1 MRVKSRKDDAT
12 VKELKQYQCE
22 HCGAIYN
29 NKDKAKKCEKS
40 HKVNAEFHKMSY
52 RSVYED
58 ESGYPMYIE
67 VKFEDGKVVKYKKC
81 GVVNNYY
88 NYNPF

>member
-1 MRVKSRKDDAT
+1 
-12 VKELKQYQCE
+12 
-22 HCGAIYN
+22 
-29 NKDKAKKCEKS
+29 
-40 HKVNAEFHKMSY
+40 MSY

-88 NYNPF
+88 NPF